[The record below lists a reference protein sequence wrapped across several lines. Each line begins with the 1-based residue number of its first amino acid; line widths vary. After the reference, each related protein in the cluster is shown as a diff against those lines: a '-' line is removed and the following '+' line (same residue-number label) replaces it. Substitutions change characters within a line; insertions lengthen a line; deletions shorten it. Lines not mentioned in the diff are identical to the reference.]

1 MNIFMI
7 FLSVLLN
14 CAAQVFIRK
23 GMLQTGEMTIKN
35 MLSNIG
41 TLVTN
46 IWLWIAMLC
55 YAVSV
60 LLWMS
65 ILSKVQ
71 VSFAYP
77 FLSVGYI
84 ISAVI
89 GYFFF
94 NESLSLIRIVGLAVI
109 CIGVILI
116 SRS

>member
-1 MNIFMI
+1 MNIFI
-7 FLSVLLN
+7 ILVSVLLN
-14 CAAQVFIRK
+14 SAAQIFIRK
-23 GMLQTGEMTIKN
+23 GMLQIGEMTIRS
-35 MLSNIG
+35 MISNIG
-41 TLVTN
+41 TLLTN